1 MSLVNLAHVCSHLQN
16 ASKARLGLTSIP
28 CTKMLHTLM
37 LQLQRSGY
45 VSSVTIGGPTPP
57 PPSSLNPI
65 LDPSDDSVSSH
76 IVQRPQPQPTQSSE
90 DAPAPAPQTPEQIPV
105 AKRRLWVGLKYW
117 NSEPVLYKMGLV
129 SKPTRRVWMGFRD
142 IDRLAKGDHSGYVR
156 GLRGVGESMYVTTD
170 QGIMEVRECSEKRT
184 GGMLLCRV
192 NGV

>member
-16 ASKARLGLTSIP
+16 ASAARLGLTSIP
-28 CTKMLHTLM
+28 FTNLLHTLM

-45 VSSVTIGGPTPP
+45 VSSVSIGGPQPP

-65 LDPSDDSVSSH
+65 LDPSDPNGTIASQLPSSDH
-76 IVQRPQPQPTQSSE
+76 EPAVTQANISS
-90 DAPAPAPQTPEQIPV
+90 
-105 AKRRLWVGLKYW
+105 RRLWVGLKYW
-117 NSEPVLYKMGLV
+117 NNEPVLHKMGMV

-142 IDRLAKGDHSGYVR
+142 IDALAKGDKSGYVR
-156 GLRGVGESMYVTTD
+156 GLRGIGESMYVTTD
-170 QGIMEVRECSEKRT
+170 RGIMELRECAEKRT